1 MKTGGWRPQGA
12 IAATLLVVAQWAA
25 MPAFAQTVST
35 SAAAPAMS
43 ATPAASA
50 APERASD
57 DDRWRRFVGATG
69 VVSYVDK
76 QSVQPQVEAQ
86 AGTPTVHFKLLRNV
100 LPDFTIK
107 TSDGQPIRSSVK
119 QVVLD
124 CAQRLRRRSTA
135 RVTPVAN
142 RCTRSAMAK
151 TRKAAHFARAACS
164 TGLRGVSV
172 QCTRTDTRKHRGS
185 VDALPQTCASSS
197 RPRA

>member
-1 MKTGGWRPQGA
+1 
-12 IAATLLVVAQWAA
+12 
-25 MPAFAQTVST
+25 
-35 SAAAPAMS
+35 MS

-124 CAQRLRRRSTA
+124 CAQ
-135 RVTPVAN
+135 
-142 RCTRSAMAK
+142 
-151 TRKAAHFARAACS
+151 AHLHGDCA
-164 TGLRGVSV
+164 
-172 QCTRTDTRKHRGS
+172 
-185 VDALPQTCASSS
+185 DALPHA
-197 RPRA
+197 

>member
-1 MKTGGWRPQGA
+1 
-12 IAATLLVVAQWAA
+12 
-25 MPAFAQTVST
+25 
-35 SAAAPAMS
+35 MS

-50 APERASD
+50 APERVSD

-76 QSVQPQVEAQ
+76 QSVQSQVEVQ

-124 CAQRLRRRSTA
+124 CAQRTYTVIAQTLYRTRNASGKPLYQIRYGEDAQSRSLRE
-135 RVTPVAN
+135 
-142 RCTRSAMAK
+142 
-151 TRKAAHFARAACS
+151 
-164 TGLRGVSV
+164 
-172 QCTRTDTRKHRGS
+172 GS
-185 VDALPQTCASSS
+185 VFDWIAGRFCAVH
-197 RPRA
+197 PH

>member
-1 MKTGGWRPQGA
+1 MKTGGWRPQSA
-12 IAATLLVVAQWAA
+12 IAAAMLVVAQWAA
-25 MPAFAQTVST
+25 MPVFAQTVST
-35 SAAAPAMS
+35 SAAAPAVS

-57 DDRWRRFVGATG
+57 GDRWRRFVGTSG

-76 QSVQPQVEAQ
+76 QSVKPQVEAQ

-124 CAQRLRRRSTA
+124 CAQRTYTVIAQTLYRARNASGNPLYQIRYGEDAQSRSLRE
-135 RVTPVAN
+135 
-142 RCTRSAMAK
+142 
-151 TRKAAHFARAACS
+151 
-164 TGLRGVSV
+164 
-172 QCTRTDTRKHRGS
+172 GS
-185 VDALPQTCASSS
+185 VFDWIAGRFCAVQ
-197 RPRA
+197 PH

>member
-1 MKTGGWRPQGA
+1 MKTGGWRPQSA

-25 MPAFAQTVST
+25 MPAFAQTIST

-43 ATPAASA
+43 ATPATPAASTT
-50 APERASD
+50 PERASD
-57 DDRWRRFVGATG
+57 DTRWRRFVGATG

-86 AGTPTVHFKLLRNV
+86 AGTPTVHFNLLRNV

-124 CAQRLRRRSTA
+124 CAQRTYTVIAQTLYRTRNASGNPLYQIRYGEDAQSRSLHA
-135 RVTPVAN
+135 GSVFDWIAGRF
-142 RCTRSAMAK
+142 C
-151 TRKAAHFARAACS
+151 
-164 TGLRGVSV
+164 SV
-172 QCTRTDTRKHRGS
+172 QPH
-185 VDALPQTCASSS
+185 
-197 RPRA
+197 